1 VRISILCLC
10 VLLPLFGCDKPKP
23 ANPPEGVDA
32 NVIDAV
38 RAQKARENE
47 RVLLDKYP
55 QLATRT
61 GHTLT
66 LRYAD
71 KEITTYTDDAN
82 GCTRYSV
89 LKVLEL
95 RDNATGK
102 LEPIA
107 EVNCRFGYLDNN
119 YLVLPTSDK
128 FTIVA
133 DVAASTDGRWL
144 AMDDNS
150 IAGSRGDLTIVSWP
164 DMTKVARFD
173 ARCDGMVWRDDKSLS
188 AVCQHVNGPD
198 PNDDSKAVV
207 FRAHIFR
214 ADAGTWR
221 MKGVEWLKPVSDA
234 PLPTFEG
241 IPPER
246 YRDPLQIT
254 DTSADQTD
262 ASSTSN

>member
-1 VRISILCLC
+1 MRIAVVALLSA
-10 VLLPLFGCDKPKP
+10 LPLAACEKPPPAKP
-23 ANPPEGVDA
+23 AEGIDA
-32 NVIDAV
+32 NVQDAV

-47 RVLLDKYP
+47 RVLLDTYP
-55 QLATRT
+55 QLATRN
-61 GHTLT
+61 GHSLV
-66 LRYAD
+66 LRYAG

-89 LKVLEL
+89 LKVLEM
-95 RDNATGK
+95 RDDRSGK

-128 FTIVA
+128 FTVVA
-133 DVAASTDGRWL
+133 DIAASTDGRWL

-150 IAGSRGDLTIVSWP
+150 IAGSRGDLMLVAWP
-164 DMTKVARFD
+164 TMTKVARFD

-188 AVCQHVNGPD
+188 AVCQHVNGTD
-198 PNDDSKAVV
+198 QNDDSKAVV

-214 ADAGTWR
+214 TDQGTWR
-221 MKGVEWLKPVSDA
+221 MKGVEWLKPVTDA
-234 PLPTFEG
+234 PLPVFDG
-241 IPPER
+241 IAPER

-254 DTSADQTD
+254 SAEGR
-262 ASSTSN
+262 